1 MSERKFTDI
10 NNDYNKLAAIVGD
23 FFIKNVFDNPDML
36 KKYKEFLQLK
46 KEAEE
51 IGEKNKQAQ
60 ADLAEEAK

>member
-1 MSERKFTDI
+1 MSNRTFETI
-10 NNDYNKLAAIVGD
+10 NSDYNKLAAIVGD

-51 IGEKNKQAQ
+51 VGEKKRQAQ
-60 ADLAEEAK
+60 ADLAEESK